1 MQYIESGRKE
11 TTAMD
16 TRTNGRAYME
26 MIEVEKMM
34 EADKAKCGPPL
45 HRLLLTFL
53 RVGITAFGGPAMI
66 PYVRKVAV

>member
-1 MQYIESGRKE
+1 
-11 TTAMD
+11 
-16 TRTNGRAYME
+16 ME